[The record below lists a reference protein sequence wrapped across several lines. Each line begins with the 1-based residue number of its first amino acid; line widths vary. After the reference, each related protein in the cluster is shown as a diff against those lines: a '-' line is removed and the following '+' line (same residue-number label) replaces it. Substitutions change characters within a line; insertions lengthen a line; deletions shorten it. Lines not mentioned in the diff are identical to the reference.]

1 MKEPLVG
8 ILIDK
13 FEIHLLRVIHKHINE
28 LAVDKQK
35 TYHKYELDSGVII
48 QNAID
53 DIKYGKIFKIV
64 EQYYQNSRIESIDG
78 MNELYVSSIG
88 ATGSD
93 KVFETMHI
101 DGPFHLLPFC
111 TVLRTIIA
119 IKGNSSIITEFPFHN
134 QSYHIQTNEYIVF
147 DYNRDVHY
155 IRKDSAITDNS
166 DRIIL
171 KLHYIVT
178 PEFLPKP
185 IVRFY
190 KYLHYKYNSTMRT
203 LFLKSQEE
211 NLLASFINNGPVAYC
226 YLYTYV
232 GYWNTLLLVVLLFQ
246 WLI

>member
-1 MKEPLVG
+1 MEQPLVG

-13 FEIHLLRVIHKHINE
+13 FEIYSLKVLHKHINE
-28 LAVDKQK
+28 LDLDKQK
-35 TYHKYELDSGVII
+35 TYHKYELDSGII
-48 QNAID
+48 VRNAID
-53 DIKYGKIFKIV
+53 AVKYGKIFNVIT
-64 EQYYQNSRIESIDG
+64 QYFQNSRVESIDG

-88 ATGSD
+88 GNGSD

-111 TVLRTIIA
+111 TVLRTIVA
-119 IKGNSSIITEFPFHN
+119 IKGNSSIITDFPFHN
-134 QSYHIQTNEYIVF
+134 QSYHIQMNEYIAF
-147 DYNRDVHY
+147 DYNSHVHY
-155 IRKDSAITDNS
+155 IRKDTTIVDNS

-185 IVRFY
+185 IVTFY

-211 NLLASFINNGPVAYC
+211 NTLAYFINNGTVAYC
-226 YLYTYV
+226 YLYTYL
-232 GYWNTLLLVVLLFQ
+232 GGWNTLLLAVLLFQ